1 MSLLE
6 AFYYTF
12 GADAE
17 PLDKAL
23 KESEKNTDRLKEKVS
38 AADEQAAKLG
48 TSFVSLARSA
58 AGLLGVTVTLAGLKT
73 LTVTTAETTA
83 ALGMQARVMGV
94 NVSTLDAWRKAVTE
108 SGGDANAFSATLGN
122 LSRRFRDPEAALL
135 RLSGSLGKMS
145 AYRAHRIGKMLGLD
159 ESTIELLRQ
168 GRVKVEEL
176 IKKQKEQGVITKAQV
191 EQAEKFNLKLRQLK
205 GEFENLK
212 MQIGTALIPVFEKL
226 LDAWN
231 KTSNWLKDNKEAVGD
246 FFIALAGIITA
257 YYLPAMIRAGIATLA
272 ATWPILLIIAAFAAL
287 ALVVADV
294 IGYFNGMNSVTG
306 RLVEAFPLL
315 GEILETL
322 KSVVLD
328 CWNALVLL
336 VTDPVQ
342 FLKLLKDEF
351 REFLDMLFGEG
362 AGDTI
367 FTWIEKGADGVAE
380 VWRELEKI
388 IGRVVDLALKGFQ
401 SIGRAWAKVK
411 GWFGAGKDEVEQ
423 AKREAAEPDVQIEGW
438 EDEDYLNRKRRER
451 EAKNG
456 EWQQSDLTYG
466 GQSYWRQLAN
476 NPVNSLTSNSISNS
490 SRNDKREFK
499 FNIENME
506 VNTQATDAQ
515 GIAGDLVGGVL
526 EDTVN
531 HYANGLM
538 G

>member
-12 GADAE
+12 GADAD

-23 KESEKNTDRLKEKVS
+23 KESEKRADQLKNKVS

-58 AGLLGVTVTLAGLKT
+58 AGLLGVTVTLAGIKALA
-73 LTVTTAETTA
+73 VTTAETTA

-94 NVSTLDAWRKAVTE
+94 NVSTLDAWRKAVME
-108 SGGDANAFSATLGN
+108 SGGDANAFTSTLGN
-122 LSRRFRDPEAALL
+122 LARRFRDPEAALL

-191 EQAEKFNLKLRQLK
+191 EQAEKFTLKLRQLK

-231 KTSNWLKDNKEAVGD
+231 KTSNWLKDNKEAAGD

-257 YYLPAMIRAGIATLA
+257 YYLPAMIRAGLATLA
-272 ATWPILLIIAAFAAL
+272 ATWPILLIVAAFAAL

-294 IGYFNGMNSVTG
+294 IGYFKGMDSVTG
-306 RLVEAFPLL
+306 DLVKQFPLL
-315 GEILETL
+315 GEILDVLKTTVLGLWDAFITL
-322 KSVVLD
+322 L
-328 CWNALVLL
+328 
-336 VTDPVQ
+336 TDPLQ
-342 FLKLLKDEF
+342 YLQNLKTELK
-351 REFLDMLFGEG
+351 EFLDLLFGEG

-388 IGRVVDLALKGFQ
+388 IGRVVELALKGFQ
-401 SIGRAWAKVK
+401 SIGDAWKKVK

-423 AKREAAEPDVQIEGW
+423 AKKEATDPDIKIEGW
-438 EDEDYLNRKRRER
+438 EDEDYLNEKKNAQAGKR
-451 EAKNG
+451 
-456 EWQQSDLTYG
+456 QPPDLTYG
-466 GQSYWRQLAN
+466 GQAYWNQLAS
-476 NPVNSLTSNSISNS
+476 NPVNSLTSNSISNMNRS
-490 SRNDKREFK
+490 ENKELK
-499 FNIENME
+499 FNIEKIE
-506 VNTQATDAQ
+506 VNTQATDAK
-515 GIAGDLVGGVL
+515 GIADDMNGAVRDSTISHFADGLVG
-526 EDTVN
+526 
-531 HYANGLM
+531 
-538 G
+538 

>member
-12 GADAE
+12 GADAD

-23 KESEKNTDRLKEKVS
+23 KESEKNTERLKEKVS
-38 AADEQAAKLG
+38 ATDEQAAKLG

-58 AGLLGVTVTLAGLKT
+58 AGLLGVTVTLAGIKALA
-73 LTVTTAETTA
+73 VTTAETTA

-108 SGGDANAFSATLGN
+108 SGGDANAFTSTLGN
-122 LSRRFRDPEAALL
+122 LARRFRDPEAALL

-176 IKKQKEQGVITKAQV
+176 IKKQKEMGVITKAQV
-191 EQAEKFNLKLRQLK
+191 EQAEKFTLKLRQLK

-231 KTSNWLKDNKEAVGD
+231 KTSNWLKDNKEAAGD

-272 ATWPILLIIAAFAAL
+272 ATWPILLAVAAFGLL
-287 ALVVADV
+287 ALVIADV
-294 IGYFNGMNSVTG
+294 IGYFKGMESALG
-306 RLVEAFPLL
+306 YLVKDFPVL
-315 GEILETL
+315 GVILNTL
-322 KSVVLD
+322 KDAVLD

-388 IGRVVDLALKGFQ
+388 IGRVVELALKGFQ
-401 SIGRAWAKVK
+401 SIGDAWKKVK
-411 GWFGAGKDEVEQ
+411 GWFGAGKEEVEQ
-423 AKREAAEPDVQIEGW
+423 AKKEAAKPSIKIEGW
-438 EDEDYLNRKRRER
+438 EDEDYLNEKKNAQVRK
-451 EAKNG
+451 
-456 EWQQSDLTYG
+456 QQSPDLTYG
-466 GQSYWRQLAN
+466 GQAYWNQLAS
-476 NPVNSLTSNSISNS
+476 NPVNSLTSNSISNMNRS
-490 SRNDKREFK
+490 ENKELK
-499 FNIENME
+499 VNIEKIE
-506 VNTQATDAQ
+506 VNTQATDAK
-515 GIAGDLVGGVL
+515 GIADDMSGAVRESTINHFADGLVG
-526 EDTVN
+526 
-531 HYANGLM
+531 
-538 G
+538 